1 MRKYEEIHATVM
13 IGLRAVLF
21 GQGLFVHLCGLWM
34 LSASLRAVR
43 QHNFLPLTFFFA
55 RATDFADRTAQSLM
69 AVTCEALSIT
79 FVPE

>member
-1 MRKYEEIHATVM
+1 MRKYEEIHATVI

-21 GQGLFVHLCGLWM
+21 GRGAPRGLWM